1 MAKKTKASSP
11 LSLSYEG
18 FGGIGA
24 KDSHNGAISDLV
36 NLRVCADGSLRKR
49 SGYKAVYSSD
59 KEIRAIWSGYIGGS
73 FECYFLAGRGIY
85 SLDVATGE
93 ATLKTSI
100 PQSEGKAQFFYFRD
114 YLYLIDG
121 INIYRLR
128 DSYAISIKG
137 YVPLFGKDWDAGYP
151 GQINEPLNI
160 LHRHARITYK
170 IGESVSA
177 YLPTMYPVATIDALY
192 KNGELVDP
200 ALYEFDTRF
209 NTINLSGLTTGD
221 KLEANVTFVDDEAQ
235 AAARAELLTSKY
247 ACVFG
252 GINSTRLFL
261 WNGESKNK
269 IFSSLYVDE
278 ASEAASDA
286 RYAGSGPLYFV
297 EGSSFTVGDGRYNV
311 KAVTRHF
318 DRLLIL
324 TDGDAWIA
332 NSTTTGLEEF
342 PVMSINSSIGCSSE
356 QAVALIGNDPV
367 SVGRQAIYRWTSDTD
382 EYSECNA
389 YSISEPISDMLDTFF
404 YQNARV
410 FYDKRRDEIWL
421 SDPTSDGCVWIFSP
435 KKDAWFRFER
445 ISATD
450 FFDADGEVGFSDGY
464 SLYIFDPSLHA
475 DFDTVGAESGRA
487 IIGELVFELSDFG
500 YAGYKRLLQA
510 TLRAD
515 TPDAAITLTLTTD
528 RGEVI
533 EKTVIGR
540 GAHDVITRRIHSHR
554 FKTLEAKLSMRGD
567 AMQTLHSLEI
577 NTR

>member
-121 INIYRLR
+121 TNIYRLR

-209 NTINLSGLTTGD
+209 NTINLSGLATGD
-221 KLEANVTFVDDEAQ
+221 KLEANVTFVDAY
-235 AAARAELLTSKY
+235 SK
-247 ACVFG
+247 
-252 GINSTRLFL
+252 I
-261 WNGESKNK
+261 E
-269 IFSSLYVDE
+269 
-278 ASEAASDA
+278 
-286 RYAGSGPLYFV
+286 P
-297 EGSSFTVGDGRYNV
+297 
-311 KAVTRHF
+311 H
-318 DRLLIL
+318 
-324 TDGDAWIA
+324 
-332 NSTTTGLEEF
+332 
-342 PVMSINSSIGCSSE
+342 
-356 QAVALIGNDPV
+356 
-367 SVGRQAIYRWTSDTD
+367 TD
-382 EYSECNA
+382 EYIYFRTDHHWTGLGA
-389 YSISEPISDMLDTFF
+389 YYASRFFLDHVGRT
-404 YQNARV
+404 YPA
-410 FYDKRRDEIWL
+410 L
-421 SDPTSDGCVWIFSP
+421 
-435 KKDAWFRFER
+435 DAYRKV
-445 ISATD
+445 
-450 FFDADGEVGFSDGY
+450 EVPGFLG
-464 SLYIFDPSLHA
+464 SLYNHTQSPSLRGA
-475 DFDTVGAESGRA
+475 PDTVYAYESPTVKELTVFNRHT
-487 IIGELVFELSDFG
+487 GEYETIPMIYEADRLTGTWNKYLSFTNGDYAYYEMHNETVKDGSSVLVIRESFG
-500 YAGYKRLLQA
+500 NAFMPMLVDSYEYVYGIDYRFWRDDLA
-510 TLRAD
+510 TFV
-515 TPDAAITLTLTTD
+515 
-528 RGEVI
+528 E
-533 EKTVIGR
+533 EKGIDTVIFLNNIMATVNDYTIR
-540 GAHDVITRRIHSHR
+540 TME
-554 FKTLEAKLSMRGD
+554 TLVD
-567 AMQTLHSLEI
+567 
-577 NTR
+577 